1 MQRLKKEL
9 SQEKYAELEGLM
21 WILRKNHE
29 CLNEA
34 DKRKLKK
41 LYIYSPKLK
50 QAHNFALKL
59 THVFNG
65 SSPPKMPLQCITL

>member
-1 MQRLKKEL
+1 
-9 SQEKYAELEGLM
+9 M

-50 QAHNFALKL
+50 QAHNFALKVS
-59 THVFNG
+59 HVFNTH
-65 SSPPKMPLQCITL
+65 SSRKS